1 MLNAPSLCTALCNS
15 CPCLGNNSLQKSE
28 MSSAFKRH
36 NNETCP
42 FGGLNG
48 PQSLTAAC
56 AGNTSLEG
64 RLQEEKLC
72 SQMHITKRSVSYLI
86 PNCTARKSR
95 QNFSIWYRLGGV
107 YSRMCAAILRLCNK
121 ASPMTSFGSL
131 KQSAAVFL
139 TAAVPS

>member
-15 CPCLGNNSLQKSE
+15 CPCLGNKSLQKSE

-72 SQMHITKRSVSYLI
+72 SQMHI
-86 PNCTARKSR
+86 
-95 QNFSIWYRLGGV
+95 
-107 YSRMCAAILRLCNK
+107 
-121 ASPMTSFGSL
+121 
-131 KQSAAVFL
+131 
-139 TAAVPS
+139 